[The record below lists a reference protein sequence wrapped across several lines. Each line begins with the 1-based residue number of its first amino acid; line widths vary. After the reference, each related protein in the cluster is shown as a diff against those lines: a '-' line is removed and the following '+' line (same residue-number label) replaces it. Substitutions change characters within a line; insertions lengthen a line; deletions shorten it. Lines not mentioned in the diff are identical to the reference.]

1 MNLESLKNSIGG
13 KSELTEQ
20 YISPDKANRDSLNLD
35 YATSFAEYLKNK
47 VIERESKMSEV
58 SQEGNTSSRSRLNE
72 VAEML
77 KSTARDISKGSQEP
91 FTKKMSFSDKS
102 IKDQN
107 MIYKKQKDKVY
118 GTSRNVRDNSQNRS
132 QQ

>member
-1 MNLESLKNSIGG
+1 
-13 KSELTEQ
+13 
-20 YISPDKANRDSLNLD
+20 
-35 YATSFAEYLKNK
+35 
-47 VIERESKMSEV
+47 MSEV

-91 FTKKMSFSDKS
+91 YTKKMSFSDKS
-102 IKDQN
+102 KKDQN